1 MKLVVGNKCYSS
13 WSLRPWLLMRA
24 LNLPFEEVLL
34 PFGPTMDDPAWKA
47 KLAAYTPGGKVPVLV
62 DGTTQVWDSLAII
75 EYLAECHPQAGV
87 WPKDKAARAFARC
100 IASEMHAG
108 FNGIRGACPM
118 NLGKRY
124 ASKDRG
130 SRVAADV
137 ARLSAIWNEARAN
150 HGAGGPFLFGAFS
163 AADAMFAP
171 VATRIRTYGIK
182 VDAVSEAWIEAIH
195 THPAFVAWRDAALQ
209 EPWIVAVDETD
220 EPASENFRPHL
231 SW

>member
-34 PFGPTMDDPAWKA
+34 PFGPTMDDPTWKA
-47 KLAAYTPGGKVPVLV
+47 KLAAYTPGGKVPALV
-62 DGTTQVWDSLAII
+62 DGTTQVWESLAIV
-75 EYLAECHPQAGV
+75 EYLAEAFPQAGV

-124 ASKDRG
+124 ASRDRG

-137 ARLSAIWNEARAN
+137 ARLSSIWNEARAN
-150 HGAGGPFLFGAFS
+150 YGKGGPFLFGAFS

-171 VATRIRTYGIK
+171 VATRIRTYGIT

-195 THPAFVAWRDAALQ
+195 SHPAFVEWRDAALN

-220 EPASENFRPHL
+220 EPAAENFRPHL
-231 SW
+231 PW